1 MRLMSAY
8 VNLVPALAPRSP
20 TGGITMAKNKNRK
33 PAGPKNRAQQSEHPQ
48 RPAAEEHDSA
58 VSHIQGGPAD
68 GARKK
73 QKSFGHN

>member
-33 PAGPKNRAQQSEHPQ
+33 QSGPQNRASQSEHAQ
-48 RPAAEEHDSA
+48 RPQAEEHEPPMAHAPGSPSEA
-58 VSHIQGGPAD
+58 AQIGRAHV
-68 GARKK
+68 
-73 QKSFGHN
+73 